1 MSGSHGI
8 SGTSIRRPVGT
19 MALVS
24 VVIVLGFFF
33 LDRLPVDLLPEMN
46 YPQIRV
52 TVNYP
57 GTAPEV
63 MEEQITRILEAS
75 LAATENLISLES
87 RASEGR
93 TNVSLIFEYG
103 TNIDLA
109 LQDASRNLELA
120 RTRMPSDIEPP
131 RIYKFDPAQDP
142 VYIAGFTSS
151 IRSPLEVRDWLDNN
165 LVPQLLSVHGVGG
178 VEVAGGMVREVQVI
192 VDQDRLSYYGLTM
205 TDIVAAIA
213 AENKDIA
220 AGQVTS
226 TTFDVMAKTDAR
238 FRSVGDIEL
247 VMIELPANGDRIPL
261 SEIATVSDTHREERM
276 FVRLN
281 GQPAVQLAVSKLP
294 GANTVQ
300 VVDNVAA
307 TLQRLELTGFI
318 PLDIEYQSTRD
329 SSFFIRSSI
338 RAVST
343 AAILGSVLAML
354 IVMLFLGSLRR
365 SFVIGLSI
373 PIAIM
378 ATFTMMGLGNL
389 TLNIMSLGGLALGV
403 GLLLDNSIVMLENI
417 FRHREKLGEDPEVAA
432 HAGSREVSSAIIAA
446 TLTNLAA
453 VLPFLLIVGITSL
466 LFRELILTISF
477 AIIASLITAL
487 TLVPMLA
494 TVLARI
500 KFKSGF
506 SGSRLIRSFNR
517 ALSNL
522 TEIYRKGLSL
532 AIRFRI
538 GVVTT
543 AVILFGLALMV
554 FGELGNEFLPQVDD
568 GTVSVS
574 VHLPPGTTP
583 EETNRISLIV
593 EKEFMHMPYIES
605 TFALIGGHLSG
616 GIVNERPATAR
627 WTIQLLPASSRRSMP
642 AGVWVDELQAR
653 LESLELAGARVNV
666 SPPRIQGVRTNIS
679 GTDISLTLVGD
690 DLTVLDRTGRDL
702 VEHLG
707 GMHGVARLELSRQDR
722 SPLLM
727 IRIDRERAA
736 SLGLKVAEIG
746 EAIRRAVHG
755 AVPTRY
761 STGRTEYDV
770 RVMLPREYSSD
781 PEALGNIILF
791 RTGERAVRLND
802 VARFTLGDGPAHI
815 ERENQVRMVRI
826 SGDVNS
832 ALSDPGAVNAEIR
845 KRLASF
851 VIPDGYNV
859 ILGGDDEVIRETNR
873 SMMVSALLAVFMVF
887 VVLAVQYERLTNPI
901 VILAAVPFALIG
913 AGLMLWATG
922 TNLSAPVL
930 LGGILL
936 IGIVVNNAILLVE
949 YIERGRRND
958 NLPVEAAAVAAGT
971 VRFRPILMTTMTTVF
986 GMLPLAIGLGEG
998 SELMQPLAVT
1008 VVGGLLFSTFLTLFV
1023 VPCLYIII
1031 SGAGE
1036 RLKGW
1041 ITGRVEERSA
1051 DGETAAI
1058 ETNGERERE
1067 RIPITT

>member
-1 MSGSHGI
+1 
-8 SGTSIRRPVGT
+8 

-33 LDRLPVDLLPEMN
+33 LDRLPVDLLPEIN

-63 MEEQITRILEAS
+63 MEEQITRVLETS

-93 TNVSLIFEYG
+93 TNVNLIFEYG

-142 VYIAGFTSS
+142 IYVAGFTST
-151 IRSPLEVRDWLDNN
+151 IRTPIEVRDWLENN

-178 VEVAGGMVREVQVI
+178 VEVAGGMVREIQVI
-192 VDQDRLSYYGLTM
+192 ADQDRLTYYSLTM
-205 TDIVAAIA
+205 TDLVDALAS
-213 AENKDIA
+213 ENRDIA

-226 TTFDVMAKTDAR
+226 STFDVMAKTDAR
-238 FRSVGDIEL
+238 FRSVEDIEL
-247 VMIELPANGDRIPL
+247 VMIQLPGNNSRIPL
-261 SEIATVSDTHREERM
+261 SEVAAIRDTHREQRM

-281 GQPAVQLAVSKLP
+281 GSAAAQLSVSKLP

-300 VVDNVAA
+300 IVDNVTS
-307 TLQRLELTGFI
+307 TLHRLEQTGFI
-318 PLDIEYQSTRD
+318 PPDIEYQSTRD
-329 SSFFIRSSI
+329 SSYFIRSSI

-354 IVMLFLGSLRR
+354 IVMLFLGSLRK

-417 FRHREKLGEDPEVAA
+417 FRHREQLGKKAEEAA
-432 HAGSREVSSAIIAA
+432 HTGSKEVSSAITAA

-477 AIIASLITAL
+477 AIIASLVTAL

-494 TVLARI
+494 TVLSRI

-506 SGSRLIRSFNR
+506 TDSRFIGWFNKGLFKLTGYYRR
-517 ALSNL
+517 AL
-522 TEIYRKGLSL
+522 TT
-532 AIRFRI
+532 AIRFR
-538 GVVTT
+538 VVVVAG
-543 AVILFGLALMV
+543 AVLLFGFALMV
-554 FGELGNEFLPQVDD
+554 FGNLGNEFLPQVDD
-568 GTVSVS
+568 GAISVTVI
-574 VHLPPGTTP
+574 LPPGTTP

-593 EKEFMHMPYIES
+593 EEQFEHMPYIES

-616 GIVNERPATAR
+616 GIINERPATAR
-627 WTIQLLPASSRRSMP
+627 WTVQLVPGSKRRSMP
-642 AGVWVDELQAR
+642 AGVWVDDLQNR
-653 LESLELAGARVNV
+653 LDRLELAGARVFV

-679 GTDISLTLVGD
+679 GADISLSIVGD
-690 DLTVLDRTGRDL
+690 ELSVLDRTGREL

-707 GMHGVARLELSRQDR
+707 NIHGISRLELSRQDR
-722 SPLLM
+722 SPLLS
-727 IRIDRERAA
+727 IRVDRERAA
-736 SLGLKVAEIG
+736 ALGLRVAEIG
-746 EAIRRAVHG
+746 EAIRYAVHG
-755 AVPTRY
+755 SVPTRY
-761 STGRTEYDV
+761 SAGRTEYDV
-770 RVMLPREYSSD
+770 RVMLPREYASD

-791 RTGERAVRLND
+791 RREGKPVRLNE
-802 VARFTLGDGPAHI
+802 VAYFSLGDGPAHI

-832 ALSDPGAVNAEIR
+832 ALSDPGTVNAGIR
-845 KRLASF
+845 NRLASF
-851 VIPDGYNV
+851 DMPEGYNV
-859 ILGGDDEVIRETNR
+859 ILGGNEEVIRETNR
-873 SMMVSALLAVFMVF
+873 SMIISALLAVFMVF
-887 VVLAVQYERLTNPI
+887 VVLAVQYERLANPI

-913 AGLMLWATG
+913 SGVLLWVTG

-949 YIERGRRND
+949 YIEKGRRND
-958 NLPVEAAAVAAGT
+958 NLTAEAAAIAAGS

-986 GMLPLAIGLGEG
+986 GMLPLAIGMGEG

-1008 VVGGLLFSTFLTLFV
+1008 VVGGLLFSTLLTLFV

-1031 SGAGE
+1031 TGSGE
-1036 RLKGW
+1036 RLKEW
-1041 ITGRVEERSA
+1041 ITGQVEESTTGKEA
-1051 DGETAAI
+1051 SQTKD
-1058 ETNGERERE
+1058 NGEPVKKE
-1067 RIPITT
+1067 IPITA